1 MDNHQLN
8 LPAAEIPLP
17 EEFTCHFYR
26 ASEEDFFSIE
36 EGGHTFTIIF
46 LDEKGWDTDTSEKRP
61 QEQVR

>member
-8 LPAAEIPLP
+8 LPAEIPLP

-36 EGGHTFTIIF
+36 EGGQTFTIIF
-46 LDEKGWDTDTSEKRP
+46 LDERGWDTDTSEKRH